1 MMDDQMDITAYTEK
15 IKILFLIHDLGQGGA
30 EKVLI
35 NLVNNMDRTRFDI
48 TVIALFAGGV
58 NEPFLAPHIH
68 YKTVWKKAIP
78 GNSKFM
84 KILTPKQLHKLC
96 IKETYDIEV
105 AYLEGPSTRI
115 VAGSPHESTKLVS
128 WIHVEQ
134 HTMKRC
140 STSYRSEKELL
151 RAYQRMDRV
160 VAVSDTVR
168 EDFQAIMQ
176 DQVPQIEVLYNTNE
190 SDKVMQLSK
199 EPVSVLEAGTINLIA
214 VGSLKPVKSFDR
226 LIRVHSKLCKDG
238 YPVHTYV
245 LGKGPQQVELE
256 RLAQEMQVSDSFTLL
271 GYDTNPY
278 KYVSKANLFVCSSL
292 REGFSTATTEALIVG
307 TPVCTVEVSGMKE
320 MLGENDEYGVVTENS
335 EEAFYEGIK
344 RLLDNP
350 DLLVH
355 YKRQAEIRG
364 KEFSTEKTVREVE
377 KMFLELVEK

>member
-1 MMDDQMDITAYTEK
+1 MMEHMAITAYAKK

-35 NLVNNMDRTRFDI
+35 NLVNNMDQTKFDI
-48 TVIALFAGGV
+48 TVMALFAGGV
-58 NEPFLAPHIH
+58 NEPFLAPHIR

-78 GNSKFM
+78 GNSKLM
-84 KILTPKQLHKLC
+84 KLLTPKQLHKLY

-134 HTMKRC
+134 HTLKRC
-140 STSYRSEKELL
+140 SASYRNVKELL
-151 RAYQRMDRV
+151 RAYQRMDRI

-168 EDFQAIMQ
+168 KDFETILQYQATR
-176 DQVPQIEVLYNTNE
+176 VEVLYNTNE

-199 EPVSVLEAGTINLIA
+199 ELVSMFEPGSINLIA
-214 VGSLKPVKSFDR
+214 VGSLKPVKGFDR
-226 LIRVHSKLCKDG
+226 LIRVHSKLRQDG
-238 YPVHTYV
+238 YNVHTYV
-245 LGKGPQQVELE
+245 LGKGPQQAELE

-292 REGFSTATTEALIVG
+292 REGFSTAATEALIVG

-320 MLGENDEYGVVTENS
+320 MLGENDEYGVVTGNS
-335 EEAFYEGIK
+335 EEALYEGIK
-344 RLLDNP
+344 RLLDDP

-355 YKRQAEIRG
+355 YKRQAAMRG
-364 KEFSTEKTVREVE
+364 KEFSTEKTVRAVE
-377 KMFLELVEK
+377 KMFLALMEK